1 MQHFAAA
8 RQFSLA
14 QLRKWPQAG
23 LRLSALDRRC
33 RSRDRWD
40 NDMRI
45 TEFLRIAAEA
55 EILRLRHM
63 LARQGRRA
71 AFGAV
76 GAFFGLSVVVLAD
89 VIGWQLLRLYVTPI
103 YATLILLG
111 VNLILTA
118 IFAALASWSSPG
130 RAEEA
135 ALRVRRDALQGARS
149 SLVLTSVLPVAG
161 TAIRLWRGKSPRR
174 RSLLALFRR

>member
-1 MQHFAAA
+1 
-8 RQFSLA
+8 
-14 QLRKWPQAG
+14 
-23 LRLSALDRRC
+23 
-33 RSRDRWD
+33 
-40 NDMRI
+40 MRI

-55 EILRLRHM
+55 EILRLRHL

-76 GAFFGLSVVVLAD
+76 GAFFGLSVIVLAD
-89 VIGWQLLRLYVTPI
+89 VIFWQLLRLYVTAI

-135 ALRVRRDALQGARS
+135 ALRIRRDALQGARG
-149 SLVLTSVLPVAG
+149 SLVLTAALPVAG
-161 TAIRLWRGKSPRR
+161 TAIQLWRKKQPRR
-174 RSLLALFRR
+174 RSLFGLFRR

>member
-1 MQHFAAA
+1 
-8 RQFSLA
+8 
-14 QLRKWPQAG
+14 
-23 LRLSALDRRC
+23 
-33 RSRDRWD
+33 
-40 NDMRI
+40 MRI
-45 TEFLRIAAEA
+45 ADFLKIAAEA

-89 VIGWQLLRLYVTPI
+89 VICWQLLHLYVTPI

-118 IFAALASWSSPG
+118 IFAALAHGIARSAKKPP
-130 RAEEA
+130 
-135 ALRVRRDALQGARS
+135 LLRRDALQGHAVLRS
-149 SLVLTSVLPVAG
+149 DRGLFLPAPHS
-161 TAIRLWRGKSPRR
+161 ALRGSNRADGRFSDTRR
-174 RSLLALFRR
+174 